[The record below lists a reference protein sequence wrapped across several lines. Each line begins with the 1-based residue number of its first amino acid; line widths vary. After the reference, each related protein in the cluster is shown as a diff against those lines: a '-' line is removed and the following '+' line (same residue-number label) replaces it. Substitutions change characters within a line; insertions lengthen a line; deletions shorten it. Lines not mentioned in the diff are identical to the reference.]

1 MAASIKHE
9 LAGRL
14 GLVYLIVMVI
24 AAFIVVKA
32 LHVQIWEGI
41 SGGRWDV
48 RYHLKILKWH
58 RTGGIYMQMT
68 GVFWRVRFLIIR

>member
-24 AAFIVVKA
+24 AALIVIKA
-32 LHVQIWEGI
+32 LHVQIWEGDKWRKM
-41 SGGRWDV
+41 GRSVSFKD
-48 RYHLKILKWH
+48 LKLH
-58 RTGGIYMQMT
+58 RTGEIYTRMM

>member
-9 LAGRL
+9 LAWRL

-32 LHVQIWEGI
+32 LQL
-41 SGGRWDV
+41 V
-48 RYHLKILKWH
+48 RS
-58 RTGGIYMQMT
+58 
-68 GVFWRVRFLIIR
+68 

>member
-32 LHVQIWEGI
+32 LHVQIWEGDKWRKM
-41 SGGRWDV
+41 GRSVSFKDFEV
-48 RYHLKILKWH
+48 APNR
-58 RTGGIYMQMT
+58 GIYMRMT

>member
-24 AAFIVVKA
+24 AALIVIKA
-32 LHVQIWEGI
+32 LHVQIWEGDKWRKM
-41 SGGRWDV
+41 GRSVSFKDFE
-48 RYHLKILKWH
+48 WH
-58 RTGGIYMQMT
+58 RTGGIYTRMT
-68 GVFWRVRFLIIR
+68 GEFWRVRFLIIR

>member
-32 LHVQIWEGI
+32 LHVQIWEGDKWRKM
-41 SGGRWDV
+41 GRSVSFKDFEVATAAHGNWAGSNGRDD
-48 RYHLKILKWH
+48 LDK
-58 RTGGIYMQMT
+58 TT
-68 GVFWRVRFLIIR
+68 

>member
-32 LHVQIWEGI
+32 LHVQIWEG
-41 SGGRWDV
+41 D
-48 RYHLKILKWH
+48 KW
-58 RTGGIYMQMT
+58 R
-68 GVFWRVRFLIIR
+68 